1 MRSASIRGL
10 RFEPEAGGAELACRV
25 LPSQRMRD
33 GDGWEYKLV
42 SMGNPLQGDVEE
54 RANAFG
60 RLAWELVT
68 IDAGVW
74 VFKRPTQALE
84 DSGVAE
90 VELAVPVTA
99 LESAPVTEKT

>member
-1 MRSASIRGL
+1 
-10 RFEPEAGGAELACRV
+10 
-25 LPSQRMRD
+25 MRD

-60 RLAWELVT
+60 RLGWELVT

-74 VFKRPTQALE
+74 VFKRRTQALD
-84 DSGVAE
+84 DSVQSE
-90 VELAVPVTA
+90 VELTVPVTV
-99 LESAPVTEKT
+99 LESLPVAEST